1 MSQNIAQKANLVTP
15 LAIYNRNRDRA
26 TALVEDI
33 ASPGKVVVADS
44 VVTGV
49 DSADIVCLML
59 SNDDEVESVT
69 DRQDSSKGNRAHRRH
84 LPPTSALLLWHN
96 KASSFGVLADP
107 GAALNWA
114 EFLSK
119 GVTSRETVTL
129 RDLPFEHSSLLKI
142 IGHTSVFNMIE
153 QLDKGHML
161 AEKTGLGTIA
171 LDQSV
176 ETMIRRPMQHTRS
189 A

>member
-69 DRQDSSKGNRAHRRH
+69 DVI
-84 LPPTSALLLWHN
+84 L
-96 KASSFGVLADP
+96 
-107 GAALNWA
+107 
-114 EFLSK
+114 
-119 GVTSRETVTL
+119 TL
-129 RDLPFEHSSLLKI
+129 
-142 IGHTSVFNMIE
+142 
-153 QLDKGHML
+153 
-161 AEKTGLGTIA
+161 
-171 LDQSV
+171 
-176 ETMIRRPMQHTRS
+176 
-189 A
+189 

>member
-1 MSQNIAQKANLVTP
+1 M
-15 LAIYNRNRDRA
+15 
-26 TALVEDI
+26 
-33 ASPGKVVVADS
+33 
-44 VVTGV
+44 
-49 DSADIVCLML
+49 
-59 SNDDEVESVT
+59 
-69 DRQDSSKGNRAHRRH
+69 
-84 LPPTSALLLWHN
+84 
-96 KASSFGVLADP
+96 LADP